1 MLRTIQ
7 KKRKLY
13 REFIILILVVAS
25 GCKTINSPVFG
36 GTVNDI
42 DGNEYNTVT
51 IGTQTWMMENLKTTH
66 YNDNTPIPMVTDSA
80 AWRNLKTPGF
90 CWYNN
95 DSTSNKK
102 TFGALY
108 NWYAADTAK
117 LAPAG
122 WHIPTD
128 EDWSILE
135 NNVAD
140 YMYASGSLAK
150 ILASTT
156 EWNKSTNTGAIGN
169 NPALNNSSGFS
180 ALPGGSRE
188 NYRHSF
194 NSIDSTGVWWSST
207 LESDT
212 TALSIL
218 MRCDVNSV
226 DRYNKLKWKG
236 LSVRCIK
243 DQK

>member
-1 MLRTIQ
+1 
-7 KKRKLY
+7 
-13 REFIILILVVAS
+13 
-25 GCKTINSPVFG
+25 
-36 GTVNDI
+36 
-42 DGNEYNTVT
+42 
-51 IGTQTWMMENLKTTH
+51 MMENLKTTH

-80 AWRNLKTPGF
+80 AWKKLKTPGF

-95 DSTSNKK
+95 DSTTNKK

-108 NWYAADTAK
+108 NWYAADTAI

-128 EDWSILE
+128 EEWNILE

-140 YMYASGSLAK
+140 YLYASGSLAK

-156 EWNKSTNTGAIGN
+156 GWNKSANTGAIGN
-169 NPALNNSSGFS
+169 NQALNNSSGFS

-188 NYRHSF
+188 NYIHSF

-207 LESDT
+207 LKSDT

-236 LSVRCIK
+236 LSIRCIK
-243 DQK
+243 NQK

>member
-1 MLRTIQ
+1 MLRTN
-7 KKRKLY
+7 KKNRKFY
-13 REFIILILVVAS
+13 REFFILILVVAS

-36 GTVNDI
+36 GTVKDI
-42 DGNEYNTVT
+42 DGNEYKTVT
-51 IGTQTWMMENLKTTH
+51 IGTQTWMIENLKTTH

-80 AWRNLKTPGF
+80 VWRNLTSPGF

-95 DSTSNKK
+95 DSTSNKN

-117 LAPAG
+117 LAPEG
-122 WHIPTD
+122 WHVPTD
-128 EDWSILE
+128 EDWGILE
-135 NNVAD
+135 NNVSD

-156 EWNKSTNTGAIGN
+156 GWNKSTNIGAIGN

-188 NYRHSF
+188 NYIHSF

-207 LESDT
+207 LKSDT

-218 MRCDVNSV
+218 MRSDVNSV

-243 DQK
+243 NQK